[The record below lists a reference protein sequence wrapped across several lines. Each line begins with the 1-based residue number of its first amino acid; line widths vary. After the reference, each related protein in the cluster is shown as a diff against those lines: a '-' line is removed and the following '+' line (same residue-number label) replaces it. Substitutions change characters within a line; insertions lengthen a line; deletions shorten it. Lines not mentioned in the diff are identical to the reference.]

1 MSMRRIKVGDTVQ
14 AFLDANIKGEV
25 MQIEALS
32 SAPWLVGGTSA
43 AETFCVLKLENCKVI
58 KYRTSELHHVQ

>member
-32 SAPWLVGGTSA
+32 SAPWLVVHLRLRRSA
-43 AETFCVLKLENCKVI
+43 F
-58 KYRTSELHHVQ
+58 